1 MSNQRVLDALT
12 RLGDSLSLIAT
23 GGAAEITARLTP
35 NLDDVNLADFA
46 LGGLAEP
53 QLAPVDLT
61 AVLKDVAFA
70 TPTVAAGDETPL
82 DNAPGLD
89 PGDTLVNP
97 LAAVEGMLFRL
108 TGTIGIPVNVGHVSV
123 SSERCFQAVVRDSQ
137 WGDQLLVQPASGD
150 LPGGND
156 WCISDPDQGV
166 FGVTTAEPT
175 ITLPVVPP
183 IVPMRASEIGKTCN
197 YELTAKVR
205 LWALGEGPVEV
216 TIGPLVVPVPVLPVP
231 TVLGVF
237 SEVDYSLSKDGA
249 KMFIV
254 PADVPVD
261 PELAIDQ
268 LRTVQSVLAKVQ
280 GLGRVA
286 AFLAGVGSVL
296 NTVRPPIDQ
305 RHKFLFKQF
314 EQTKD
319 LGDTA
324 SDWRHRFGDD
334 HGAEDDIDSAVLI
347 SIDQKVEMFEDQ
359 DFKDTKVV
367 LEPSSQTFHVLVPD
381 FHDMSSFSPADSN
394 IEAGK
399 NDFSDEAHSLRFVP
413 R

>member
-1 MSNQRVLDALT
+1 
-12 RLGDSLSLIAT
+12 LIAT
-23 GGAAEITARLTP
+23 GGPAEITARLTP

-53 QLAPVDLT
+53 LPAPVDLT

-70 TPTVAAGDETPL
+70 TPTVFAAGDETPL

-89 PGDTLVNP
+89 LGETLANP
-97 LAAVEGMLFRL
+97 LAAVEGMLFRV

-123 SSERCFQAVVRDSQ
+123 SAEVCFQAVVRDDQ
-137 WGDQLLVQPASGD
+137 WGDQLLVEPASEG
-150 LPGGND
+150 PPAGNE
-156 WCISDPDQGV
+156 WCISDPSKGV
-166 FGVTTAEPT
+166 FGATTAEPT

-183 IVPMRASEIGKTCN
+183 LVPMRASEIGKTCN
-197 YELTAKVR
+197 YEVTAKVR
-205 LWALGEGPVEV
+205 LSALGEGPVEV
-216 TIGPLVVPVPVLPVP
+216 TVGPLIVPVPVVPVP

-261 PELAIDQ
+261 TQVAIDQ

-286 AFLAGVGSVL
+286 AFLAGIGSVL
-296 NTVRPPIDQ
+296 NTVKPPIDQ
-305 RHKFLFKQF
+305 RHKLLFKQF
-314 EQTKD
+314 DQTKD
-319 LGDTA
+319 LGKTA
-324 SDWRHRFGDD
+324 SDWRHRPWFDD

-359 DFKDTKVV
+359 NFKDTKVV

-381 FHDMSSFSPADSN
+381 FHDMSSFSPADAN
-394 IEAGK
+394 IDAGK
-399 NDFSDEAHSLRFVP
+399 NNFSDEAHSLRFMP